1 MTVDLKLEGKNF
13 FLMRINKNLKKV
25 LVVLLTAAIFIG
37 GFIALV
43 YGFLWIAQL
52 IWFLQ
57 DNNFFGFPIWTCLLV
72 FVFTGMF
79 INSIYNELKFN
90 KLKPTRKNLINQT
103 ITSII
108 ILVLFSLVAAL
119 AIYLINLWYG
129 FIFIFLIAG
138 FLSTYRKGFK
148 GK

>member
-1 MTVDLKLEGKNF
+1 
-13 FLMRINKNLKKV
+13 MRINKNLKKV

-37 GFIALV
+37 GFIAIV

-57 DNNFFGFPIWTCLLV
+57 DKNFFGFPIWTCLLV

-119 AIYLINLWYG
+119 AIYLINL
-129 FIFIFLIAG
+129 
-138 FLSTYRKGFK
+138 
-148 GK
+148 

>member
-1 MTVDLKLEGKNF
+1 
-13 FLMRINKNLKKV
+13 MRINKNLKKV

-37 GFIALV
+37 GFIAIF

-57 DNNFFGFPIWTCLLV
+57 DNNFFGFPIWAFLIVL
-72 FVFTGMF
+72 FVIAAF
-79 INSIYNELKFN
+79 INNVFNELKFN
-90 KLKPTRKNLINQT
+90 KIEPTRKNVIAQT
-103 ITSII
+103 KLSII
-108 ILVLFSLVAAL
+108 IFTLFSLVAAL

-129 FIFIFLIAG
+129 FIFIFLIGG
-138 FLSTYRKGFK
+138 FLYTFTKSFR